1 MPSNKMKMLEM
12 SPLMSESNDAP
23 GELTLNHAGYD
34 QLSKTLQ
41 MPMGGLGAPRAPSS
55 LTDGEI
61 YGARGVIA
69 RTFGAS
75 A

>member
-1 MPSNKMKMLEM
+1 MPSSKMKMLEM
-12 SPLMSESNDAP
+12 SPLMSESRETP

-55 LTDGEI
+55 LNDGEI
-61 YGARGVIA
+61 YGG
-69 RTFGAS
+69 
-75 A
+75 